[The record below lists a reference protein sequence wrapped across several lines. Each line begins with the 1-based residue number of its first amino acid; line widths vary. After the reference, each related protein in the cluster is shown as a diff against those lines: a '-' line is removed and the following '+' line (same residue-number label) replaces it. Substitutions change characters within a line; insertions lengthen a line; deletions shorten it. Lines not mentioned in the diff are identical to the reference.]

1 MAEVNRSINIY
12 LNEADVAAS
21 LDKMRAKAEKLENQ
35 LKKTSDPETFKKLST
50 DLDITNSK
58 IDKLEGQISGKF
70 NPSIR
75 QMEAAIRIAKKELKE
90 FVGTQ
95 EEMQKKAAAI
105 GKMEGEYNKLIKKLE
120 GVSKAAGESTG
131 IFAGFK
137 DKMADF
143 AKGLPGIGQAFSAML
158 GPVGLVV
165 GAITALVGIL
175 MQNAEVADEFNFA
188 MAGLKNT
195 IRTLADILVS
205 LIKNG
210 FEKLREAINNPK
222 QALKHFGDALQQNII
237 NRFKAFG
244 VFLDAISLA
253 MEGRWSE
260 AAKKATD
267 AVIQLGTG
275 VQDGTNKMAAFG
287 TAMADAYKR
296 GSDSERMLDAMTKKQ
311 AELNQAIER
320 TNIKIAEQRTIMKDN
335 TKADQERLA
344 AAEAIIKME
353 TMNANRRIQ
362 AIDLELKALKKK
374 QDALQLSGEEEAKL
388 IELETQKLQAQ
399 TAKIEA
405 ISKATI
411 ERNQLLAEMNKKWFE
426 SITKSTADALEA
438 PVVKME
444 SEFNRVATVSM
455 PALMDQIQKALKKF
469 NANEL
474 TDKIKAGF
482 QKVSDWLNSE
492 WAKGIEIAIQTT
504 INIMNGAMQISDN
517 MLQRKLQQMD
527 RQFTKENEKLEEQ
540 RKLNLISE
548 EVYALKKEALKKDQ
562 ARKEAQLKREAFIK
576 ERAMKITI
584 AIMDTAL
591 AVMAALRAGFP
602 LGIIMA
608 AAAAATG
615 AVQIGVIASQPV
627 PQFAK
632 GGKLAGPRHSEG
644 GVPIAVSGRVV
655 AEAEGDE
662 WIINR
667 RSSND
672 FHHALDAINRND
684 SSIQWLKGFPR
695 VNMPFAISGGQLVAG
710 ENGPVSAVAPAQDGI
725 KKHLVHGNRLQVE
738 SAKYIVNGIVNG
750 IAATERAKARKL

>member
-12 LNEADVAAS
+12 LNEADVSAS
-21 LDKMRAKAEKLENQ
+21 LEKMRTKAEKLENQ
-35 LKKTSDPETFKKLST
+35 LKQTSDPETWKKLRT
-50 DLDITNSK
+50 DLDATTANMG
-58 IDKLEGQISGKF
+58 KLEGQLSGKL
-70 NPSIR
+70 NPSLK
-75 QMEAAIRIAKKELKE
+75 QMAAAISQAKNEMNR
-90 FVGTQ
+90 FVGSQ
-95 EEMQKKAAAI
+95 AELEKKAAAI
-105 GKMEGEYNKLIKKLE
+105 GKMEGEYNKLREKLQ
-120 GVSKAAGESTG
+120 GVSKAAAESTG

-175 MQNAEVADEFNFA
+175 MQNAEVADEFNFV

-195 IRTLADILVS
+195 IRTLADILVG

-222 QALKHFGDALQQNII
+222 QALKDFGDALQQNII

-253 MEGRWSE
+253 MEGKWSE

-275 VQDGTNKMAAFG
+275 VQEGTNKMAAFG
-287 TAMADAYKR
+287 SAMADAYNR
-296 GSDSERMLDAMTKKQ
+296 GSDSERMLDAMTKQQ
-311 AELNQAIER
+311 AELRQQIER
-320 TNIKIAEQRTIMKDN
+320 TNVAIAQQTTIMKDN
-335 TKADQERLA
+335 TQTDRARLA
-344 AAEAIIKME
+344 AADAIIKME
-353 TMNANRRIQ
+353 TANADRRIKS
-362 AIDLELKALKKK
+362 IELELQALRKK
-374 QDALQLSGEEEAKL
+374 QDFLQLSGEEEARL
-388 IELETQKLQAQ
+388 IDLQTQKIQAQ
-399 TAKIEA
+399 TAKIDA
-405 ISKATI
+405 IRKATI
-411 ERNQLLAEMNKKWFE
+411 EKNQLEAALAAQSMSNLAAETIKNVNEIATTVTDTMQR
-426 SITKSTADALEA
+426 S
-438 PVVKME
+438 VV
-444 SEFNRVATVSM
+444 
-455 PALMDQIQKALKKF
+455 PALKGILVGIHKDFKAF
-469 NANEL
+469 
-474 TDKIKAGF
+474 
-482 QKVSDWLNSE
+482 SDWLSSE
-492 WAKGIEIAIQTT
+492 WGQAVQAGVQAVV
-504 INIMNGAMQISDN
+504 NILGSAMAISDN
-517 MLQRKLQQMD
+517 VLDKKLQQMD

-548 EVYALKKEALKKDQ
+548 EAYALKSEALKKDQ

-576 ERAMKITI
+576 DKAMKITMAVI
-584 AIMDTAL
+584 NTAL
-591 AVMAALRAGFP
+591 AVVNSLASAPWPVNIVMAAL
-602 LGIIMA
+602 
-608 AAAAATG
+608 AAATG

-644 GVPIAVSGRVV
+644 GIPVAVGDRVV

-672 FHHALDAINRND
+672 YHHALDAINRND

-695 VNMPFAISGGQLVAG
+695 VNMPFAISGGHLVAG
-710 ENGPVSAVAPAQDGI
+710 ESGPVSAVAPAQDNI
-725 KKHLVHGNRLQVE
+725 KKHIVHGNRLQVE

-750 IAATERAKARKL
+750 LAATERAKARKL

>member
-35 LKKTSDPETFKKLST
+35 LKQTSDPETWKKLRT
-50 DLDITNSK
+50 DLDATTANMG
-58 IDKLEGQISGKF
+58 KLEGQLSGKL
-70 NPSIR
+70 NPSLK
-75 QMEAAIRIAKKELKE
+75 QMAAAISQAKNEMNR
-90 FVGTQ
+90 FVGSQ
-95 EEMQKKAAAI
+95 AELEKKAAAI
-105 GKMEGEYNKLIKKLE
+105 GKMEGEYNKLREKLQ
-120 GVSKAAGESTG
+120 GVSKAAAESTG

-195 IRTLADILVS
+195 IRTLADILVG

-222 QALKHFGDALQQNII
+222 QALKDFGDALQQNII

-311 AELNQAIER
+311 AELEQAMER
-320 TNIKIAEQRTIMKDN
+320 TNIVIEQQRTIMKDN
-335 TKADQERLA
+335 TKADRDRLA
-344 AAEAIIKME
+344 AAEAIIRME
-353 TMNANRRIQ
+353 TLNADRKIQ
-362 AIDLELKALKKK
+362 SINLELNALRKK
-374 QDALQLSGEEEAKL
+374 QDFLQLSGEEEARL
-388 IELETQKLQAQ
+388 IKLQTDILRAE
-399 TAKIEA
+399 TAKTAA
-405 ISKATI
+405 ISKAVI
-411 ERNQLLAEMNKKWFE
+411 EKNQLEAALAAQSLKDLTAET
-426 SITKSTADALEA
+426 IKSVDAIA
-438 PVVKME
+438 T
-444 SEFNRVATVSM
+444 TVSDKM
-455 PALMDQIQKALKKF
+455 TRVVVPALKGVLVGIHKDFKEF
-469 NANEL
+469 
-474 TDKIKAGF
+474 
-482 QKVSDWLNSE
+482 SDWLSSE
-492 WAKGIEIAIQTT
+492 WGQAVQAGVQAVV
-504 INIMNGAMQISDN
+504 NILGSAMAISDN
-517 MLQRKLQQMD
+517 VLEKKLQQVD

-548 EVYALKKEALKKDQ
+548 EAYALKSEALKKDQ

-576 ERAMKITI
+576 DKAMKITMAVI
-584 AIMDTAL
+584 NTAL
-591 AVMAALRAGFP
+591 AVVNSLASAPWPVNIVMAAL
-602 LGIIMA
+602 
-608 AAAAATG
+608 AAATG

-644 GVPIAVSGRVV
+644 GIPVAVSGRVV

>member
-12 LNEADVAAS
+12 LNEADVSAS
-21 LDKMRAKAEKLENQ
+21 LEKMRTKAEKLENQ
-35 LKKTSDPETFKKLST
+35 LKQTSDPETWKKLRT
-50 DLDITNSK
+50 DLDATTANMG
-58 IDKLEGQISGKF
+58 KLEGQLSGKL
-70 NPSIR
+70 NPSLK
-75 QMEAAIRIAKKELKE
+75 QMAAAISQAKNEMNR
-90 FVGTQ
+90 FVGSQ
-95 EEMQKKAAAI
+95 AELEKKAASI
-105 GKMEGEYNKLIKKLE
+105 GKMEAEYNKLRERLQ

-143 AKGLPGIGQAFSAML
+143 ARSLPGVGQAFSAML

-195 IRTLADILVS
+195 IRTLADILVG

-222 QALKHFGDALQQNII
+222 QALKDFGDALQQNII

-253 MEGRWSE
+253 MEGKWSE

-275 VQDGTNKMAAFG
+275 VQEGTNKMAAFG
-287 TAMADAYKR
+287 SAMADAYKR
-296 GSDSERMLDAMTKKQ
+296 GSDSERMLDAMAKQQ
-311 AELNQAIER
+311 AELRQQMER
-320 TNIKIAEQRTIMKDN
+320 TNISIAQQTTIMKDN
-335 TKADQERLA
+335 TKADRDRLA
-344 AAEAIIKME
+344 AADAIIKME
-353 TMNANRRIQ
+353 TLNADRRIKS
-362 AIDLELKALKKK
+362 IELELQALKKK
-374 QDALQLSGEEEAKL
+374 QDYLALSGDEEARL
-388 IELETQKLQAQ
+388 IDLQTQKLQAQ
-399 TAKIEA
+399 TAKIDA
-405 ISKATI
+405 IRKATI
-411 ERNQLLAEMNKKWFE
+411 EKNQLEAALAAQSMSNLAAETIKNVNEIATTVTDTMQR
-426 SITKSTADALEA
+426 S
-438 PVVKME
+438 VV
-444 SEFNRVATVSM
+444 
-455 PALMDQIQKALKKF
+455 PALKGILVGIHKDFKAF
-469 NANEL
+469 
-474 TDKIKAGF
+474 
-482 QKVSDWLNSE
+482 SDWLSSE
-492 WAKGIEIAIQTT
+492 WGQAVQAGVQAVV
-504 INIMNGAMQISDN
+504 NIMGSAMQISDN
-517 MLQRKLQQMD
+517 VLDKKLQQMD
-527 RQFTKENEKLEEQ
+527 KQFSRENQKLEEQ

-548 EVYALKKEALKKDQ
+548 EAYALKSEALKKDQ
-562 ARKEAQLKREAFIK
+562 ARKEAALKRDAFIK
-576 ERAMKITI
+576 DKAMKITMAVI
-584 AIMDTAL
+584 NTAL
-591 AVMAALRAGFP
+591 AVVNSLASAPWPVNIVMAAL
-602 LGIIMA
+602 
-608 AAAAATG
+608 AAATG

-644 GVPIAVSGRVV
+644 GIPVAVGDRVV

-672 FHHALDAINRND
+672 YHHALDAINRND

-710 ENGPVSAVAPAQDGI
+710 EHGPVSAVAPAQNGI
-725 KKHLVHGNRLQVE
+725 KKHLAHGNRLQVE

>member
-1 MAEVNRSINIY
+1 MAEINRSINIY

-21 LDKMRAKAEKLENQ
+21 LDKMRTKAEKLENQ
-35 LKKTSDPETFKKLST
+35 LKQTSDPETWKKLRT
-50 DLDITNSK
+50 DLDATTANMG
-58 IDKLEGQISGKF
+58 KLEGQLIGKL
-70 NPSIR
+70 NPSLK
-75 QMEAAIRIAKKELKE
+75 QMAAAISQAKNEMNR
-90 FVGTQ
+90 FVGSQ
-95 EEMQKKAAAI
+95 AELEKKAASI
-105 GKMEGEYNKLIKKLE
+105 GKMEAEYNKLRERLQ
-120 GVSKAAGESTG
+120 GVSKAAGESAG
-131 IFAGFK
+131 VFAGFK
-137 DKMADF
+137 DKMTDF
-143 AKGLPGIGQAFSAML
+143 ARALPGVGQAFSAML

-195 IRTLADILVS
+195 IRTLADILVG

-222 QALKHFGDALQQNII
+222 QALKDFGDALQQNII

-253 MEGRWSE
+253 MEGKWSE

-275 VQDGTNKMAAFG
+275 VQEGTNKMAAFG
-287 TAMADAYKR
+287 SAMADAYNR
-296 GSDSERMLDAMTKKQ
+296 GSDSERMLDAMTKQQ
-311 AELNQAIER
+311 AELRQQIER
-320 TNIKIAEQRTIMKDN
+320 TNVAIAQQTTIMKDN
-335 TKADQERLA
+335 TQTDRARLA
-344 AAEAIIKME
+344 AADAIIKME
-353 TMNANRRIQ
+353 TANADRRIKS
-362 AIDLELKALKKK
+362 IELELQALRKK
-374 QDALQLSGEEEAKL
+374 QDFLQLSGEEEARL
-388 IELETQKLQAQ
+388 IDLQTQKIQAQ
-399 TAKIEA
+399 TAKIDA
-405 ISKATI
+405 IRKATI
-411 ERNQLLAEMNKKWFE
+411 EKNQLEAALAAQSMRNLAAETIKNVNEIATTVTDTMQR
-426 SITKSTADALEA
+426 S
-438 PVVKME
+438 VV
-444 SEFNRVATVSM
+444 
-455 PALMDQIQKALKKF
+455 PALKGILVGIHKDFKAF
-469 NANEL
+469 
-474 TDKIKAGF
+474 
-482 QKVSDWLNSE
+482 SDWLSSE
-492 WAKGIEIAIQTT
+492 WGQAVQAGVQAVV
-504 INIMNGAMQISDN
+504 NILGSAMAISDN
-517 MLQRKLQQMD
+517 VLDKKLQQVD

-548 EVYALKKEALKKDQ
+548 EAYALKSEALKKDQ

-576 ERAMKITI
+576 DKAMKITMAVI
-584 AIMDTAL
+584 NTAL
-591 AVMAALRAGFP
+591 AVVNSLASAPWPVNIVMAAL
-602 LGIIMA
+602 
-608 AAAAATG
+608 AAATG

-644 GVPIAVSGRVV
+644 GIPVAVGDRVV

-672 FHHALDAINRND
+672 YHHALDAINRND

-710 ENGPVSAVAPAQDGI
+710 ENVPVSAVAPAQNGI
-725 KKHLVHGNRLQVE
+725 KKHLAHGNRLQVE

>member
-1 MAEVNRSINIY
+1 MAEINRSINIY

-21 LDKMRAKAEKLENQ
+21 LDKMRTKAEKLENQ
-35 LKKTSDPETFKKLST
+35 LKQTSDPETWKKLRT
-50 DLDITNSK
+50 DLDATTANMG
-58 IDKLEGQISGKF
+58 KLEGQLIGKL
-70 NPSIR
+70 NPSLK
-75 QMEAAIRIAKKELKE
+75 QMAAAISQAKNEMNR
-90 FVGTQ
+90 FVGSQ
-95 EEMQKKAAAI
+95 AELEKKAASI
-105 GKMEGEYNKLIKKLE
+105 GKMEAEYNKLRERLQ
-120 GVSKAAGESTG
+120 GVSKAAGESAG
-131 IFAGFK
+131 VFAGFK
-137 DKMADF
+137 DKMTDF
-143 AKGLPGIGQAFSAML
+143 ARALPGVGQAFSAML

-195 IRTLADILVS
+195 IRTLADILVG

-222 QALKHFGDALQQNII
+222 QALKDFGDALQQNII

-253 MEGRWSE
+253 MEGKWSE

-275 VQDGTNKMAAFG
+275 VQEGTNKMAAFG
-287 TAMADAYKR
+287 SAMADAYNR
-296 GSDSERMLDAMTKKQ
+296 GSDSERMLDAMTKQQ
-311 AELNQAIER
+311 AELRQQIER
-320 TNIKIAEQRTIMKDN
+320 TNVAIAQQTTIMKDN
-335 TKADQERLA
+335 TQTDRARLA
-344 AAEAIIKME
+344 AADAIIKME
-353 TMNANRRIQ
+353 TANADRRIKS
-362 AIDLELKALKKK
+362 IELELQALRKK
-374 QDALQLSGEEEAKL
+374 QDFLQLSGEEEARL
-388 IELETQKLQAQ
+388 IDLQTQKIQAQ
-399 TAKIEA
+399 TAKIDA
-405 ISKATI
+405 IRKATI
-411 ERNQLLAEMNKKWFE
+411 EKNQLEAALAAQSMSNLAAETIKNVNEIATTVTDTMQR
-426 SITKSTADALEA
+426 S
-438 PVVKME
+438 VV
-444 SEFNRVATVSM
+444 
-455 PALMDQIQKALKKF
+455 PALKGILVGIHKDFKAF
-469 NANEL
+469 
-474 TDKIKAGF
+474 
-482 QKVSDWLNSE
+482 SDWLSSE
-492 WAKGIEIAIQTT
+492 WGQAVQAGVQAVV
-504 INIMNGAMQISDN
+504 NILGSAMAISDN
-517 MLQRKLQQMD
+517 VLDKKLQQVD

-548 EVYALKKEALKKDQ
+548 EAYALKSEALKKDQ

-576 ERAMKITI
+576 DKAMKITMAVI
-584 AIMDTAL
+584 NTAL
-591 AVMAALRAGFP
+591 AVVNSLASAPWPVNIVMAAL
-602 LGIIMA
+602 
-608 AAAAATG
+608 AAATG

-644 GVPIAVSGRVV
+644 GIPVAVGDRVV

-672 FHHALDAINRND
+672 YHHALDAINRND

-710 ENGPVSAVAPAQDGI
+710 ENVPVSAVAPAQNGI
-725 KKHLVHGNRLQVE
+725 KKHLAHGNRLQVE